1 MWVSK
6 LFVSSAVV
14 ALAIWLPVAF
24 STFSSTGALTLTIP
38 TLTAGTGTALTTTQI
53 AALAGGLG
61 LAAAVGLG
69 ALVLAST
76 LGGSSSSGS
85 SSSSGYGRAGLGY
98 SRKSKQQKPRGID
111 WKKNLVNYG
120 RGKREVSGVQ
130 LDFEDIFQ
138 KISAMDVNDCAK
150 RYVCEISATPKDHLS
165 AQDISTLSMF
175 GQHVLKSKTTSAKYE
190 YDMAWA
196 RGKNAENLETC
207 KNVYK
212 KCPVN
217 GIAKFVSGM
226 KHI

>member
-6 LFVSSAVV
+6 IFVSSAIV
-14 ALAIWLPVAF
+14 ALAIWLPFAF
-24 STFSSTGALTLTIP
+24 STFTQTGTLTLTIP

-61 LAAAVGLG
+61 LAAAAGLG
-69 ALVLAST
+69 ALALAST
-76 LGGSSSSGS
+76 LGGSSSS
-85 SSSSGYGRAGLGY
+85 SSSSGYGHASSGY

-111 WKKNLVNYG
+111 WKRNLVNYG
-120 RGKREVSGVQ
+120 RGKREDSGVQ
-130 LDFEDIFQ
+130 LDFEHVFQ

-150 RYVCEISATPKDHLS
+150 RYVCEISASPKDLLS

-196 RGKNAENLETC
+196 RGNTAENLETC

-212 KCPVN
+212 NCPVN
-217 GIAKFVSGM
+217 GIAKFVSSM